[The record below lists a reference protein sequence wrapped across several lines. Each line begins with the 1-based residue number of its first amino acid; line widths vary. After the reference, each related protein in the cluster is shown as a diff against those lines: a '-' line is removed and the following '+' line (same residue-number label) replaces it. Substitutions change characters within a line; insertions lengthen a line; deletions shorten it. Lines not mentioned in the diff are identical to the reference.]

1 MRFFKNLVATGLAIS
16 IATAVTQAQ
25 PVSDPQG
32 DVGIGTIA
40 PHPSA
45 KLDVVSTTG
54 GFLLPRMTEA
64 QRDAIA
70 SPANALLIFN
80 TTVNEFQWFDATLP
94 GWTGFGAAGGPFWRL
109 DGNNTSSEWNGAVG
123 MRLGTRNANDLSIVT
138 EQAQNIDF
146 WTNNAQVAILT
157 SGGDLGL
164 NELAPSARL
173 DVVGDNA
180 NPAIEATNNGVVGV
194 ISTVDGGSGLALG
207 SYPAVYG
214 DGNGETGV
222 AGTSNNGVGVFGASS
237 LNHGVNGLSLGA
249 GVAGVH
255 GRNDVAGG
263 FGVQGISFGPATA
276 VYGSSSTG
284 MSGRFENTNAANT
297 SPVVRVDNNGLGQ
310 GMIINDGSPNDGL
323 EINSF
328 GTAGHGIDLN
338 GGEIDGDDRGN
349 ALGDGTAN
357 QQLTVRGN
365 ANAVVGNTLAG
376 NPTVWDL
383 VVQGDAV
390 TTGLFKVGGSLWLD
404 GTSASHRMQSS
415 NPFILNTLAGNI
427 TIDANSAPGGQTTIN
442 DNMVVTGTSDLQNS
456 IFNSTGNNG
465 GDVFIN
471 DNATVQS
478 IFNVN
483 GNTFLNAQLDVDGS
497 SFFHNTITQTGGG
510 QVSFSGNVDALNGLD
525 VSGANLN
532 VDAAVDIIALGGGHT
547 FGTGGV
553 NQTVMTI
560 NGVPGSAPYELQVNG
575 DAQITGLLALPTF
588 TTGSVVFAGPG
599 GVMTQDNPNF
609 FWDDVNNRL
618 GVKTNTPN
626 ASIQAIGEGA
636 AAPAVR
642 GDNNGGIS
650 IAGVNTGLGDGVI
663 GQTNT
668 GRGVVAAANG
678 TGIGLFANSSL
689 GISAQIATNNLA
701 NANPALQVNNSSTG
715 TGVDVNISNATGGR
729 GVAVTSAAN
738 GAGAHGVFS
747 QLTAA
752 TGTNNAVRGEI
763 NSADANA
770 WAVVGQVNSAA
781 PGANSAGV
789 RGINNSA
796 TGNGIGV
803 WGSHAGSGWGVFG
816 FSNSGQAVRG
826 TSPTGIA
833 AQFDNAGAARTVVIN
848 SNSTN
853 DALEVNNPGGGL
865 GIDLNGGA
873 LDGDNQGNALGD
885 GSANQQLTVRG
896 SADAVIGNTLAGNPT
911 VWDLVVQGDAV
922 TTGLVKVGGSMWLD
936 GTSATHQLNT
946 NAPLLVATSVGN
958 IEIDAA
964 GGTTVIDDNLIV
976 TGTSDLQGAI
986 FNSGGAVTIN
996 DVLTQTGG
1004 GQVTFSGNVDANNGL
1019 DVSGNLTVTGNI
1031 SNPGGN
1037 VAINDNVDITGH
1049 IVPTADATYDLGS
1062 NTNRWRDI
1070 YVDGASV
1077 HIGDAIGTEMMLGY
1091 AANNATLNVNGGA
1104 PEVQVNRGSNQIT
1117 FDADGD
1123 GTLEAFVRG
1132 DGIGINTGVGA
1143 DLRIAQDAF
1152 LWNSATDVV
1161 TTFQNTGAGDVDV
1174 VIDGELDVNNVNG
1187 SSTIGNGA
1195 DGLQLTIDGAVGG
1208 VVDAQVNGD
1217 MDITGELTVGTF
1229 ALTGN
1234 LDMNG
1239 GDIIDLGDIVF
1250 SSATSNISN
1259 TAGNVM
1265 IDDNLDITDAL
1276 SVGTTLNVTGNS
1288 TFSTFTATGAT
1299 TFRAAS
1305 TWAPLGGGPPN
1316 TTVGAGGITVNATGP
1331 AAALTLNN
1339 TNASGQAI
1347 NVAAGGGRTILS
1359 YGAGAGVIPQ
1369 DVSVWNASG
1378 NVTLPGST
1386 ENGQVLYIVNSSG
1399 GAITVTGVTGG
1410 TAAGFNNN
1418 DVRGYVYAGGW
1429 YELP

>member
-54 GFLLPRMTEA
+54 GFLLPRMTEV

-80 TTVNEFQWFDATLP
+80 TTANEFQWYDASLP
-94 GWTGFGAAGGPFWRL
+94 GWTGFGAAAGPFWRL
-109 DGNNTSSEWNGAVG
+109 DGNNTTSEWNGAVG

-138 EQAQNIDF
+138 EQNQNIDF
-146 WTNNAQVAILT
+146 WTNNTQVAILT
-157 SGGDLGL
+157 NGGNLGL

-207 SYPAVYG
+207 SYPAVHG

-222 AGTSNNGVGVFGASS
+222 AGTSNNGVGVFGASN

-249 GVAGVH
+249 GVAGVF
-255 GRNDVAGG
+255 GRNDQAGG
-263 FGVQGISFGPATA
+263 FGVQGVSFGPGTG
-276 VYGSSSTG
+276 VYGNSSTG
-284 MSGRFENTNAANT
+284 MSGHFENTNAANA

-310 GMIINDGSPNDGL
+310 GMIINDASPNDGL

-365 ANAVVGNTLAG
+365 ANAVVGNTRAG
-376 NPTVWDL
+376 QPTVWDL

-390 TTGLFKVGGSLWLD
+390 TTGLLKVGGSVWID
-404 GTSASHRMQSS
+404 GVSATHRMQSS
-415 NPFILNTLAGNI
+415 NPFILNTVAGNI

-442 DNMVVTGTSDLQNS
+442 DNLVVTGTSDLQNS

-483 GNTFLNAQLDVDGS
+483 GNTFLNAQLDVDGA

-510 QVSFSGNVDALNGLD
+510 QITLSGNVDANNGVD
-525 VSGANLN
+525 VSGANLT
-532 VDAAVDIIALGGGHT
+532 VDAAVSIIAPGDGHT
-547 FGTGGV
+547 MGTGAVDANVLSILGDPNNV
-553 NQTVMTI
+553 GN
-560 NGVPGSAPYELQVNG
+560 YELFVDG
-575 DAQITGLLALPTF
+575 DAQITGLLNMASL
-588 TTGSVVFAGPG
+588 TTGSVVFIDGAGNLAE
-599 GVMTQDNPNF
+599 DNPNF
-609 FWDDVNNRL
+609 FWDDATNQLGLGTNATSARLDIVQGGAVTGIEVNHSGTANGILSRKGAGSGIVPASSSAVWGDAATENGVTGTSLNGL
-618 GVKTNTPN
+618 GVFGSSSNSNGVQGTSSSGGFGGVLGRND
-626 ASIQAIGEGA
+626 A
-636 AAPAVR
+636 A
-642 GDNNGGIS
+642 GGF
-650 IAGVNTGLGDGVI
+650 GVI
-663 GQTNT
+663 GLS
-668 GRGVVAAANG
+668 
-678 TGIGLFANSSL
+678 IGD
-689 GISAQIATNNLA
+689 AT
-701 NANPALQVNNSSTG
+701 
-715 TGVDVNISNATGGR
+715 
-729 GVAVTSAAN
+729 
-738 GAGAHGVFS
+738 
-747 QLTAA
+747 
-752 TGTNNAVRGEI
+752 
-763 NSADANA
+763 
-770 WAVVGQVNSAA
+770 
-781 PGANSAGV
+781 
-789 RGINNSA
+789 
-796 TGNGIGV
+796 
-803 WGSHAGSGWGVFG
+803 AGSF
-816 FSNSGQAVRG
+816 
-826 TSPTGIA
+826 T
-833 AQFDNAGAARTVVIN
+833 TVASTQTTFVIN
-848 SNSTN
+848 DGSSG
-853 DALEVNNPGGGL
+853 DALEINATSTGF

-873 LDGDNQGNALGD
+873 LDGDAAGNALGS
-885 GSANQQLTVRG
+885 GVAAQQLTVRG
-896 SADAVIGNTLAGNPT
+896 SANAVIGNTLGGNPT
-911 VWDLVVQGDAV
+911 VWDLVVQGDVVA
-922 TTGLVKVGGSMWLD
+922 TGLVKIGGSMWLD

-946 NAPLLVATSVGN
+946 NAPLLMATSVGN

-964 GGTTVIDDNLIV
+964 GGTTTIDDNLIV
-976 TGTSDLQGAI
+976 TGTSNLQGPI
-986 FNSGGAVTIN
+986 FNSLGAVTIN
-996 DVLTQTGG
+996 DILTQTGG

-1019 DVSGNLTVTGNI
+1019 DVTGATTMNGTVTQTGGGQVSFSGNVDANNGLDVTGATTMNGTVTQTGGGQVSFSGNVDANNGLDVTGNLTVTGTSDLQGNI
-1031 SNPGGN
+1031 FSSTGN
-1037 VAINDNVDITGH
+1037 LNVSDH
-1049 IVPTADATYDLGS
+1049 IIPTADATFDLGS
-1062 NTNRWRDI
+1062 NANRWRDV

-1077 HIGDAIGTEMMLGY
+1077 HVGDAVGTEMMVGY
-1091 AANNATLNVNGGA
+1091 AGNSGTFNVDGAAGPQIEIDAAGG
-1104 PEVQVNRGSNQIT
+1104 IT
-1117 FDADGD
+1117 RFDPNGD
-1123 GTLEAFVRG
+1123 GTLNAFVRA
-1132 DGIGINTGVGA
+1132 DGIGINTGVGTDILIQQDGIRRNGGA
-1143 DLRIAQDAF
+1143 VETFDL
-1152 LWNSATDVV
+1152 S
-1161 TTFQNTGAGDVDV
+1161 NTGGA
-1174 VIDGELDVNNVNG
+1174 LNLNVNG
-1187 SSTIGNGA
+1187 ALNVTGQGSTIGDGA
-1195 DGLQLTIDGAVGG
+1195 DGLQLTIDGVVGG
-1208 VVDAQVNGD
+1208 AIDAQVNGD

-1276 SVGTTLNVTGNS
+1276 NVGTTLGVTGNS

-1316 TTVGAGGITVNATGP
+1316 TTVQAGGITVNATGP

-1359 YGAGAGVIPQ
+1359 YGTGAGVIPQ
-1369 DVSVWNASG
+1369 DVSIWNATG

-1386 ENGQVLYIVNSSG
+1386 ENGQVLYVVNTSG

-1410 TAAGFNNN
+1410 TAAGFANN

-1429 YELP
+1429 FELP